1 MAVADTDESGR
12 RLNYY
17 VLVDTYTQA
26 MAIQDALREGNVP
39 SRVSPVPYA
48 IQHIAGCGVAILL
61 LPENVE
67 AAKAVIDAA
76 ALPHHSIQPLACQIN
91 PRRDHFV

>member
-1 MAVADTDESGR
+1 MAAETDENGKS
-12 RLNYY
+12 LNYY

-61 LPENVE
+61 EPINVE
-67 AAKAVIDAA
+67 SAREVIDGKG
-76 ALPHHSIQPLACQIN
+76 LPYHSIEPLACQIN
-91 PRRDHFV
+91 PRRDKFV

>member
-1 MAVADTDESGR
+1 MAAETDEFGK

-26 MAIQDALREGNVP
+26 MAIQDALREGGVP

-61 LPENVE
+61 EPEVVE
-67 AAKAVIDAA
+67 AAKSVIDAKG
-76 ALPHHSIQPLACQIN
+76 LPYHSIEPLACQIN
-91 PRRDHFV
+91 PRRDKFV